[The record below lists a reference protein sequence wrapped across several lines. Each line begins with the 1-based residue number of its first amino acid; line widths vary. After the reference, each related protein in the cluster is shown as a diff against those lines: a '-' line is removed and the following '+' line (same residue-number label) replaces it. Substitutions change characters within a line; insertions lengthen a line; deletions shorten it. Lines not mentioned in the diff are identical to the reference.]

1 MLKRILF
8 FLIILFLPTQLGRH
22 FWPSFTQVAGFR
34 IDYLSPTIYFS
45 DILILF
51 YILSGL
57 PRLLHFLKA
66 QIKAV
71 IFLFA
76 FVSLNLLFSLSPLST
91 LFVWLRWLY
100 YLMFIATLRVN
111 RVKSVSVLLPL
122 SFSVIFIVFLE
133 IAQFFRQASLGGP
146 FYFLGERA
154 FNQATPHVAKFI
166 FNNDIFIR
174 SYATFSHPNSLAG
187 FLLISLFLF
196 RLNRYSLLVQII
208 ATIGIM
214 FSFSKTVIASTL
226 FYLSG
231 LFRKNTLPLLLFLPL
246 AVLILSPLPI
256 SSLINR
262 TALVMPTL
270 SIISQY
276 PIFGVGLGG
285 NIPSLAKNLPG
296 NKVTPALLQP
306 VHNLPLLVI
315 AETGLFG
322 LLVLASL
329 VLKTKIYKDHLF
341 IEFLSLILLTGGFD
355 HYWLT
360 LPQNKLIL
368 LIGLYLTLSH
378 KS

>member
-1 MLKRILF
+1 
-8 FLIILFLPTQLGRH
+8 
-22 FWPSFTQVAGFR
+22 
-34 IDYLSPTIYFS
+34 
-45 DILILF
+45 
-51 YILSGL
+51 
-57 PRLLHFLKA
+57 
-66 QIKAV
+66 
-71 IFLFA
+71 
-76 FVSLNLLFSLSPLST
+76 
-91 LFVWLRWLY
+91 
-100 YLMFIATLRVN
+100 MFIATLRVN

-146 FYFLGERA
+146 FYFLGEGA